1 MAFRLDSLVFAF
13 ALTRSLSLAQNAHRR
28 ALTKSRSTPPN
39 KYFSKLRL
47 RRSSLTDTWEGYDY
61 KAFETKPISMFL
73 SRTWRFEHRR
83 S

>member
-1 MAFRLDSLVFAF
+1 MAFRLDSLEIVRAH
-13 ALTRSLSLAQNAHRR
+13 SLALA
-28 ALTKSRSTPPN
+28 RSERPPPRPLEMSIDPPN